1 MLKAIYNVAIREC
14 GIIRTNPIYLFCM
27 VILPVIV
34 VIFFTSLMQ
43 KGQPT
48 DMPVG
53 VVDQDNT
60 PTTRQMIRTLDSF
73 QSTKVTN
80 YYNNINQARQAIQR
94 NEIYA
99 YIYFPRNTTANM
111 LAMRQPNVSFY
122 YSNASITSG
131 ALLYRDLKTLSML
144 ASASM
149 GAAKLSAMGATNA
162 QINATLQP
170 ITIDLH
176 PINNPQIN
184 YNIYLTGSLVP
195 ATLLLFIS
203 LMAAYS
209 IGTELKFNRSK
220 EWIKASNDNIFIAL
234 TGKLLPQFLVSLTV
248 IYGFMFY
255 IFQVLGFPHLGGT
268 GSILLLGLLAVLAAQ
283 GFGIFVS
290 AIIPSLRMSM
300 SVCSLWA
307 ALSYS
312 LMGATFPLVA
322 MDSPIKAI
330 AQMFPMRHFFVIY
343 QTCVFNG
350 YPLINVWLN
359 LLALI
364 IFAALPVPILK
375 RLKRNMLLFKY
386 IP

>member
-80 YYNNINQARQAIQR
+80 YYSNINEARQAIQR